1 MDRREF
7 MALTAAGLASYA
19 LGRRAGDG
27 RDQAPKIQTPKIKI
41 KAIAFDA
48 FPIFDPR
55 PVFALA
61 EELFPGNG
69 MALSDEWRTR
79 QFEYTW
85 LRVVTQRY
93 ADFWQVTEDALAFA
107 ADKLKLD
114 LSAEKR
120 EKLMNG
126 YLNLKTWPDVP
137 PALSALRKSGLRLA
151 FLSNLTQRMLQ
162 ANIKSA
168 GLSGIFEEIIST
180 DQARTFKPDPRA
192 YQLGVESLGLQRN
205 QILFAAFAGWD
216 AAGARL
222 FGYPTFWVNR
232 SKLPAEKLD
241 AVPDASGG
249 SLLDL
254 VQFLHANTTS
264 E

>member
-1 MDRREF
+1 MNRREF
-7 MALTAAGLASYA
+7 MTFTAAGLASSA
-19 LGRRAGDG
+19 LGMRLGNAG
-27 RDQAPKIQTPKIKI
+27 RDDLKTKI
-41 KAIAFDA
+41 KAVAFDA

-69 MALSDEWRTR
+69 SALSDEWRTR

-85 LRVVTQRY
+85 LRVVAQRY
-93 ADFWQVTEDALAFA
+93 ADFWQVTEDALVFA
-107 ADKLKLD
+107 ANKLKLE

-120 EKLMNG
+120 EKLMSAH
-126 YLNLKTWPDVP
+126 LNLKAWPDVP
-137 PALSALRKSGLRLA
+137 PALSALKQSGLRLA
-151 FLSNLTQRMLQ
+151 FLSNFTQHMLQ

-168 GLSGIFEEIIST
+168 GLSSIFEEVISS

-192 YQLGVESLGLQRN
+192 YQLGIESLQLERN
-205 QILFAAFAGWD
+205 QILFVAFAGWD

-232 SKLPAEKLD
+232 LKSPAEELG
-241 AVPDASGG
+241 AVPDGSGG

-254 VQFLHANTTS
+254 VQFLQTNATS
-264 E
+264 R

>member
-1 MDRREF
+1 MNRREF
-7 MALTAAGLASYA
+7 VALAAAGLVSCA
-19 LGRRAGDG
+19 LRPGSGNAG
-27 RDQAPKIQTPKIKI
+27 RDQSPKTDIE
-41 KAIAFDA
+41 AIAFDA

-69 MALSDEWRTR
+69 TALSDEWRTR

-85 LRVVTQRY
+85 LRVVAQRY
-93 ADFWQVTEDALAFA
+93 ADFWQITEDALVFA
-107 ADKLKLD
+107 TNKLKLE
-114 LSAEKR
+114 LSAEKCER
-120 EKLMNG
+120 LMNAH
-126 YLNLKTWPDVP
+126 LNLKAWPDVP
-137 PALSALRKSGLRLA
+137 PALSALKKSGMRLA
-151 FLSNLTQRMLQ
+151 FLSNFTQHMLQ

-168 GLSGIFEEIIST
+168 GLAGIFEEVVST

-222 FGYPTFWVNR
+222 FGFPTFWVNR
-232 SKLPAEKLD
+232 LKVPAEELD

-254 VQFLHANTTS
+254 VQFLQINATS
-264 E
+264 R